1 MKNYLKT
8 KVLLINNQKKLNLLK
23 IRIRI
28 EVHFIFKMS
37 YKFHNNQMNIK
48 IMIKLEL
55 FQRIQMQVK
64 EKK

>member
-1 MKNYLKT
+1 MMRSYLKI
-8 KVLLINNQKKLNLLK
+8 KVLLINNWKKLNQLK
-23 IRIRI
+23 IKIRI

-55 FQRIQMQVK
+55 F
-64 EKK
+64 